1 MVASILTARARS
13 FGNRACNRAC
23 KGQTIAMM
31 NSAKVS
37 GAKTGCATPRAAT
50 TRTAIPMPSIVRS
63 PRSLVGGAVWMG
75 SRIVW
80 KLSAGA
86 IRCGEHAKPQGWSGG
101 LRRNLIIVGGP
112 EARIAMAEGVLE
124 VVVQHGGAYVEEGL
138 HCRSVPTHLLLLVH
152 ALGNDLVDRTLDER
166 RGDRLTAPPPGSVVH
181 HRVLVA
187 SKVAKKFADVSLN
200 TADAGDVAHVLAFRP
215 TGEGL
220 ELAPT
225 PCPATVPQAP
235 LRTLQATNRLVG
247 KRLVG
252 QAARR
257 LQRMLEA
264 RGDVPLVQHQRGR
277 RQRLALQPPQPG
289 ITIAQHRRRR
299 VRVHASR
306 TERLRERFGRDRLA
320 VAGEGEAVPGAIG
333 VDHLA
338 CDYLEMALLL
348 PVPAA
353 HVAAVK
359 PNHDGVG

>member
-124 VVVQHGGAYVEEGL
+124 RVVQHGRCV
-138 HCRSVPTHLLLLVH
+138 
-152 ALGNDLVDRTLDER
+152 R
-166 RGDRLTAPPPGSVVH
+166 RGRKDCTVVLFRRICCFLTMRLAMISLTALSTNAVEIGFPPSLGTVVH
-181 HRVLVA
+181 QRVPVA
-187 SKVAKKFADVSLN
+187 LEVAK
-200 TADAGDVAHVLAFRP
+200 
-215 TGEGL
+215 
-220 ELAPT
+220 
-225 PCPATVPQAP
+225 
-235 LRTLQATNRLVG
+235 
-247 KRLVG
+247 
-252 QAARR
+252 
-257 LQRMLEA
+257 
-264 RGDVPLVQHQRGR
+264 
-277 RQRLALQPPQPG
+277 
-289 ITIAQHRRRR
+289 
-299 VRVHASR
+299 
-306 TERLRERFGRDRLA
+306 
-320 VAGEGEAVPGAIG
+320 
-333 VDHLA
+333 
-338 CDYLEMALLL
+338 
-348 PVPAA
+348 
-353 HVAAVK
+353 
-359 PNHDGVG
+359 